1 MINLFLLL
9 LSNVFLFFLFILI
22 WNKFEFLKRDHKR
35 LVGEQQIHR
44 EYTHRIGGLAIFCIL
59 IILSFVEDFLEV
71 TTAFNKVFLASM
83 LPLVRVS
90 VREDLLLN
98 TKPIQRLIGIFAS
111 SAIIIFYL
119 VPQLP
124 IIDLPFLSLIVNISP
139 VNFIFFI
146 LALSLLINGMNLI
159 DGSNGLSAF
168 TSLAT
173 IVALGIIAH
182 LYNDNVTANSCL
194 IFGTILVSFLIW
206 ILGNLS
212 PYIRNNPLYQR

>member
-22 WNKFEFLKRDHKR
+22 WNKFEFLKRDHNT

-44 EYTHRIGGLAIFCIL
+44 EYTPRIGGLAIFCIL

-83 LPLVRVS
+83 LPLVIVS

-98 TKPIQRLIGIFAS
+98 TKPVQRLIGIFAS

-119 VPQLP
+119 VK
-124 IIDLPFLSLIVNISP
+124 
-139 VNFIFFI
+139 
-146 LALSLLINGMNLI
+146 
-159 DGSNGLSAF
+159 
-168 TSLAT
+168 
-173 IVALGIIAH
+173 
-182 LYNDNVTANSCL
+182 
-194 IFGTILVSFLIW
+194 
-206 ILGNLS
+206 
-212 PYIRNNPLYQR
+212 